1 MDMSLS
7 KLWELV
13 MDRETWCAAVHGV
26 AKNRTWLNDWTECFL
41 VSEEWNMK
49 GLDSLEILITY
60 IIEMG
65 YLSVH
70 SFLSASTAELAK
82 S

>member
-1 MDMSLS
+1 
-7 KLWELV
+7 
-13 MDRETWCAAVHGV
+13 MDRETWCAAVRGV
-26 AKNRTWLNDWTECFL
+26 AKNWTWLNDWTECFL

-70 SFLSASTAELAK
+70 SFLSVSTAELVK

>member
-1 MDMSLS
+1 
-7 KLWELV
+7 
-13 MDRETWCAAVHGV
+13 
-26 AKNRTWLNDWTECFL
+26 
-41 VSEEWNMK
+41 MK

-65 YLSVH
+65 YLSVP
-70 SFLSASTAELAK
+70 SFLSVSTAEPAK